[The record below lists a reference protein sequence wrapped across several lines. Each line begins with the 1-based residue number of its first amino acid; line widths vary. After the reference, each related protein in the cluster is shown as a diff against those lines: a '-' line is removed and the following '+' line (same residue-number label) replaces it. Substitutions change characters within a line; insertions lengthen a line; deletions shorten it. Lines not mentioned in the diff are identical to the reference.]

1 MDKLHNGEG
10 LFDPWPDRY
19 DAWFE
24 TPVGKLVKEYE
35 NEVVLDLLAPA
46 PGELILDAGCGTG
59 IFTLDLLAS
68 GAKVVG
74 LDLSLPMLRRAGK
87 KFRGYP
93 FRGVGGDL
101 LSLPFSDRV
110 FDKVVS
116 VTALEFVQDGKAA
129 LRELSRVTKRKGSL
143 VVATLNALS
152 PWAARRRA
160 EAEERRDSLFKGA
173 VFRTPGELEGCLPQG
188 GVVRT
193 RTAVH
198 FLKDADPQEARRVE
212 REGRERGLPTGAF
225 LAVHWENR

>member
-1 MDKLHNGEG
+1 MDKSHNGEG

-152 PWAARRRA
+152 PWAVRRRA
-160 EAEERRDSLFKGA
+160 EAEERRDSLFKEA

-193 RTAVH
+193 AVH
-198 FLKDADPQEARRVE
+198 FLKDADPAEARRIE

-225 LAVHWENR
+225 LAVRWENG